1 MPPAIPGDFRFLRPL
16 GQHHNDLSFLT
27 LKTGIL
33 PLESCR
39 QETQGGSMR
48 EYARYEGPWWGTEKG
63 PERNQ
68 TSNALGW
75 LLLGIGIGA
84 ATALLL
90 APSTGREL
98 RNALAFGYRRTI
110 DGVSRG
116 TRQLRQHGSNLINF
130 TRRSS

>member
-1 MPPAIPGDFRFLRPL
+1 
-16 GQHHNDLSFLT
+16 
-27 LKTGIL
+27 
-33 PLESCR
+33 
-39 QETQGGSMR
+39 MR